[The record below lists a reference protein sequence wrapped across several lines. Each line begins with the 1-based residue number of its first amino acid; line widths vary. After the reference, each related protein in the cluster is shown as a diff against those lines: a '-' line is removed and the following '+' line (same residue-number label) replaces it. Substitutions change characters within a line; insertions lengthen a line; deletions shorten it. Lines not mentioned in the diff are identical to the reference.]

1 MIIVCNNC
9 KTKFKLQDNLIPPEG
24 RMVQCSYC
32 NAKWKQNSVS
42 ESSSKIGLWVFWMI
56 NLSITFS
63 ILYLGL
69 IIIYGSLIPIPE
81 KLLYILTNI
90 GIPIEGGNLF
100 GREFNR

>member
-56 NLSITFS
+56 TLSITFS

-81 KLLYILTNI
+81 KLLYIL
-90 GIPIEGGNLF
+90 
-100 GREFNR
+100 